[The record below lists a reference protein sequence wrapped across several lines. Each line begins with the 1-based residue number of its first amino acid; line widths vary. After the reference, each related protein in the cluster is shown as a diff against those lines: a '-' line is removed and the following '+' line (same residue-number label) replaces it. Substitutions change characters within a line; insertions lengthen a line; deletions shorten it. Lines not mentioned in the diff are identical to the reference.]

1 MDPFSFD
8 SDNNFGSRVFPI
20 VLITD
25 RSIESYLETL
35 DSSTREAVERVQDQF
50 KSREEVEK
58 FVRGLRG

>member
-1 MDPFSFD
+1 MDTFSFD

-25 RSIESYLETL
+25 HSIESYLETL